1 MFFPG
6 TRVVESCLTT
16 LSRKGA
22 CRNWRQ
28 SLGLQAMGGR
38 GYTWIFSVDLNTRT
52 TLHHGFA
59 VTWVWFCQDGQVA
72 WMENQCESCQMSKT
86 VLLNYSCA
94 PYNVLWEAK
103 TQSLKV
109 DQHFTSLNPTRI
121 SAEQSRAQRR
131 VPVEWNS
138 LEHHLKHLETA
149 CGRHAASSIR
159 SLPAWRRRRTPSTST
174 RSEIYNSLQ
183 LIKNVKTDC
192 NSL

>member
-1 MFFPG
+1 
-6 TRVVESCLTT
+6 
-16 LSRKGA
+16 
-22 CRNWRQ
+22 
-28 SLGLQAMGGR
+28 
-38 GYTWIFSVDLNTRT
+38 
-52 TLHHGFA
+52 
-59 VTWVWFCQDGQVA
+59 
-72 WMENQCESCQMSKT
+72 MENQCESCQMSKT

-121 SAEQSRAQRR
+121 RAEQSRAQGR

-174 RSEIYNSLQ
+174 RSEIYHYNSLKTLK
-183 LIKNVKTDC
+183 LIATHYKLYRFFSAIFTWTEGRQRQDKGRTKTR
-192 NSL
+192 